1 MKKHWKSIVIWVCG
15 ISLGITISYFMGLA
29 VLAVMGTN
37 KVSYTLEIGNNW
49 WLAGAIFFLM
59 AALIVAGGFLGRK
72 IDGKTNR

>member
-1 MKKHWKSIVIWVCG
+1 MKKHWKVILIWTGG

-37 KVSYTLEIGNNW
+37 KVSYTLDVGNNW

-59 AALIVAGGFLGRK
+59 AVLIVAGGFLGRK
-72 IDGKTNR
+72 IDGKVR